1 MAKYEAEEVWSLGCW
16 FMVGGAPP
24 RRKSASD
31 VDNARCCMRKTVDAA
46 RGPHWLAIILEAT
59 ASLGKKQKTTHI
71 QASLP
76 TVYGV
81 SEILCMCDC
90 VLHITLSCYAR
101 LGWAVPRYLCTSM
114 QPRQATS
121 AAPPDIFNYYSTL
134 QIQGDARDRLSGSL

>member
-1 MAKYEAEEVWSLGCW
+1 MAKYEAEESVVTGLLGCW

-24 RRKSASD
+24 REKSASD

-59 ASLGKKQKTTHI
+59 AFAGKKAKPYTHSGLS
-71 QASLP
+71 A
-76 TVYGV
+76 YGV
-81 SEILCMCDC
+81 SEILCDC
-90 VLHITLSCYAR
+90 VLHITLSCHAR

-121 AAPPDIFNYYSTL
+121 AAPPDIFNYRSRGMRG
-134 QIQGDARDRLSGSL
+134 IASLAHYEQA